1 MLASEDS
8 HVTDQA
14 RPFVGRERELELVE
28 QLLEGTCAGAARFL
42 LVTGEPGIGKS
53 RLLAALLAQA
63 GQRGCLA
70 LQGNAAEFE
79 RELPFGLVVD
89 ALDEYLESLDAHT
102 FQRLACE
109 DLTELAGV
117 FPALRPLHPGSDQP
131 SSPAER
137 FRAHRAVCGLLE
149 HLAAR
154 QPVVLALDDL
164 HWADG
169 ASLELTSHLLR
180 RPPRAGVM
188 VAAAFRRGQIDRA
201 LVSTMVRSMRDGDR
215 RVDLGPLPRSEARA
229 LVSETQSAEYE
240 RLYEAS
246 GGNPLYLLELARL
259 DEPQPSATHGGV
271 PAAVAGATAGE
282 LDALS
287 AAGRGLAKGAAVAG
301 DPFELDLAGAAAD
314 MTEPDVLEALDELVD
329 QDLVR
334 STRVPRRF
342 RFRHPLVRRAVYESC
357 SPGSRIAAHRR
368 SADALAAR
376 GAPAAARAHHVEHS
390 AHHGD
395 MAAVAVLREAGE
407 ASATRAPV
415 SAARWFEVALGL
427 LPQNAHRTQRV
438 GLLMALA
445 GAQAATGRLA
455 DSRAA
460 LLESIDLTPGDETKL
475 RVQLI
480 GACAG
485 VEQLLG
491 HYEQARARLTAMLSA
506 VSDSSREAVE
516 LMLHLAAGDF
526 YRMDY
531 EGMRGWGE
539 RALGLAR
546 ELDEPLTAASLAVLA
561 VSAAF
566 MGPVAEAQTYRA
578 QAAAIVDALPD
589 DDLQGRVDALA
600 NLSGADIYLHRYAD
614 AALHAGRGLAL
625 ARRTGQ
631 GEIAPVLI
639 PVLVTALH
647 ITGRVTEAEELL
659 DEAVE
664 AARLLGNDEA
674 LGWNLLSRA
683 YVAVAAGDLDL
694 AVTVAEESVNVTR
707 EVDDR
712 LVSTNARWALGSA
725 LLEKGEAEQAIEVLV
740 TAAEGNDLPRI
751 PEPWRAHYF
760 ELLTRTWL
768 PLARLG
774 EAEATASNAAATAE
788 RVALP
793 AATAMADRAAA
804 AVALAGGDAGTAAE
818 RALAAAA
825 ASEEAGARVDAAR
838 ARTVAGRALA
848 AAGRR
853 DRAIDELEAAAREFG
868 VCGARRHRD
877 EAEHEL
883 RKLGRRFSRRTRL
896 PKPDGSGLETL
907 SERELEVAWL
917 VVDRRTNAEI
927 AGALFLSEK
936 TIETHMRNIFRKLGV
951 SSRADVARTMERSRG
966 TPSPGGREALR
977 R

>member
-1 MLASEDS
+1 MLAAEDS

-14 RPFVGRERELELVE
+14 RPLVGRERELELVE

-42 LVTGEPGIGKS
+42 VVTGEPGIGKS
-53 RLLAALLAQA
+53 RLLTELLARA
-63 GQRGCLA
+63 GERGCLA
-70 LQGNAAEFE
+70 LHGNAAEFE
-79 RELPFGLVVD
+79 RELPFGLFVD
-89 ALDEYLESLDAHT
+89 ALDEYLESLDAHA
-102 FQRLACE
+102 FQRLAGE

-117 FPALRPLHPGSDQP
+117 FPAFRALHPGSDQP

-137 FRAHRAVCGLLE
+137 FHAHRAVRRLLE

-169 ASLELTSHLLR
+169 ASLELASHLLR

-188 VAAAFRRGQIDRA
+188 VAATFRRGQIDPA
-201 LVSTMVRSMRDGDR
+201 LVSTIVRSMRDGDG
-215 RVDLGPLPRSEARA
+215 RVDLGPLPRAQAHA
-229 LVSETQSAEYE
+229 LVSETPPAEYE

-259 DEPQPSATHGGV
+259 GELTPSADNGGV

-287 AAGRGLAKGAAVAG
+287 GAGRGLAEGAAVAG

-314 MTEPDVLEALDELVD
+314 MAEPDVLEALDELVTH
-329 QDLVR
+329 DLVR

-357 SPGSRIAAHRR
+357 SPGARIAAHRR
-368 SADALAAR
+368 SADALSAR
-376 GAPAAARAHHVEHS
+376 GAPATTRAHHVEHS
-390 AHHGD
+390 ARHGD

-407 ASATRAPV
+407 ASATRAPE

-427 LPQNAHRTQRV
+427 LPENADRTQRV
-438 GLLMALA
+438 SLLMALA
-445 GAQAATGRLA
+445 GAHAATGRPE

-460 LLESIDLTPGDETKL
+460 LRESIGLTPDNETKL

-491 HYEQARARLTAMLSA
+491 HHEEARARLTATLSA
-506 VSDSSREAVE
+506 LSDSSSPEAVE
-516 LMLHLAAGDF
+516 LLLQLAAGDF

-531 EGMRGWGE
+531 AGMRGWGE
-539 RALGLAR
+539 RALGVAR
-546 ELDEPLTAASLAVLA
+546 KLDESLTAAGLAVLA
-561 VSAAF
+561 VAAAF
-566 MGPVAEAQTYRA
+566 MGPVAEAQVYRA
-578 QAAAIVDALPD
+578 RAAAIVDALPD
-589 DDLQGRVDALA
+589 EDLAGRVDALA

-614 AALHAGRGLAL
+614 AASHAGRGLAL

-631 GEIAPVLI
+631 GEVAPVLI

-647 ITGRVTEAEELL
+647 ITGRVTEADDLL
-659 DEAVE
+659 VEAVE
-664 AARLLGNDEA
+664 AARLVGNDEA

-683 YVAVAAGDLDL
+683 HVAVAAGDLDL
-694 AVTVAEESVNVTR
+694 AVTVAEESVTVTR
-707 EVDDR
+707 ELDDR

-740 TAAEGNDLPRI
+740 TAADGKDLPRI

-760 ELLTRTWL
+760 ELLTQAWL
-768 PLARLG
+768 PLGRLG
-774 EAEATASNAAATAE
+774 EAEATARSAAATAE

-804 AVALAGGDAGTAAE
+804 AVALTGGDARTAAE

-838 ARTVAGRALA
+838 ARTLAGRAMA
-848 AAGRR
+848 AAGEHEW
-853 DRAIDELEAAAREFG
+853 AIAELERAAGEFGACAAR
-868 VCGARRHRD
+868 RYRD
-877 EAEHEL
+877 EAEHEM
-883 RKLGRRFSRRTRL
+883 RKLGRRFASRTR
-896 PKPDGSGLETL
+896 PRKRNGKGLETL
-907 SERELEVAWL
+907 SGRELEVARL
-917 VVDRRTNAEI
+917 VVDRRTNPEI
-927 AGALFLSEK
+927 ARVLFLSEK
-936 TIETHMRNIFRKLGV
+936 TIETHMRNIFRKLDV
-951 SSRADVARTMERSRG
+951 SSRADVARTLERA
-966 TPSPGGREALR
+966 GRVASVD
-977 R
+977 

>member
-1 MLASEDS
+1 MLAAEDS
-8 HVTDQA
+8 HVTDQS
-14 RPFVGRERELELVE
+14 RPLVGRERELELVE

-53 RLLAALLAQA
+53 RLLAELLGRA

-79 RELPFGLVVD
+79 RELPFGLFVD
-89 ALDEYLESLDAHT
+89 ALDEYLESLDAHA
-102 FQRLACE
+102 FHRLAGA

-117 FPALRPLHPGSDQP
+117 FPALRALQGAGSDQP

-154 QPVVLALDDL
+154 QPVLLALDDL

-169 ASLELTSHLLR
+169 ASLELASHLLR
-180 RPPRAGVM
+180 RPPRAAVM
-188 VAAAFRRGQIDRA
+188 VAATFRRGQIDRA
-201 LVSTMVRSMRDGDR
+201 LMSKIVRSMRDGDG
-215 RVDLGPLPRSEARA
+215 RVDLGPLGRAQARA
-229 LVSETQSAEYE
+229 LVSETPPAEYE

-259 DEPQPSATHGGV
+259 REPRPSAGDGGV

-287 AAGRGLAKGAAVAG
+287 AAGRGLAEGAAVAG

-314 MTEPDVLEALDELVD
+314 MAEPDVLEALDELVAH
-329 QDLVR
+329 DLVR

-357 SPGSRIAAHRR
+357 SPGARIAAHRR
-368 SADALAAR
+368 SADALSAR
-376 GAPAAARAHHVEHS
+376 GAPATTRAHHVEHS
-390 AHHGD
+390 ARHGET
-395 MAAVAVLREAGE
+395 AAVAVLREAGE
-407 ASATRAPV
+407 ASTTRAPE

-427 LPQNAHRTQRV
+427 LPENADGTQRV

-445 GAQAATGRLA
+445 GAQAATGRLE

-460 LLESIDLTPGDETKL
+460 LLESIDLTPENETKL

-491 HYEQARARLTAMLSA
+491 HHEEAHARLTATLSA
-506 VSDSSREAVE
+506 LPDSSSPEAVE
-516 LMLHLAAGDF
+516 LLLHLAAGDF

-531 EGMRGWGE
+531 AGMRGWGE

-546 ELDEPLTAASLAVLA
+546 ELDESLAAAGLAVLA
-561 VSAAF
+561 VAAAF
-566 MGPVAEAQTYRA
+566 TGPVAEAQAYRA
-578 QAAAIVDALPD
+578 RAAAIVDALPD
-589 DDLQGRVDALA
+589 EELAGRVDALA

-614 AALHAGRGLAL
+614 AASHAGRGLAL

-631 GEIAPVLI
+631 GEVAPVLI
-639 PVLVTALH
+639 PVLVSALH
-647 ITGRVTEAEELL
+647 ITGRVTEAENLL

-664 AARLLGNDEA
+664 AARLMGNDEA

-694 AVTVAEESVNVTR
+694 AVTVAEESVTVTR
-707 EVDDR
+707 ELDDR

-740 TAAEGNDLPRI
+740 TAAEGKDLPRI

-760 ELLTRTWL
+760 ELLTRAWL
-768 PLARLG
+768 PLGRLG
-774 EAEATASNAAATAE
+774 EAEATARSAAATAE

-793 AATAMADRAAA
+793 AATAMAHRAAA
-804 AVALAGGDAGTAAE
+804 AVALTGGDARTAAE
-818 RALAAAA
+818 HALAGAA
-825 ASEEAGARVDAAR
+825 ASEEAGARVDAPR
-838 ARTVAGRALA
+838 ARTLAGRAMA
-848 AAGRR
+848 AAGEHE
-853 DRAIDELEAAAREFG
+853 RAIAELERAASEFGACAAR
-868 VCGARRHRD
+868 RYRD
-877 EAEHEL
+877 EAEHEM
-883 RKLGRRFSRRTRL
+883 RKLGRRFARRTR
-896 PKPDGSGLETL
+896 PRKPDGQGLGTL
-907 SERELEVAWL
+907 SERELEVARL
-917 VVDRRTNAEI
+917 VVDRRTNPEI
-927 AGALFLSEK
+927 ARVLFLSEK
-936 TIETHMRNIFRKLGV
+936 TIETHMRNIFRKLDV
-951 SSRADVARTMERSRG
+951 SSRADVARTLERA
-966 TPSPGGREALR
+966 GRVT
-977 R
+977 